1 MYYASSEALQ
11 AIAAFPLETRRRKS
25 ELRVLQQYGD
35 ELAIDDLVELTQSA
49 ARMFETKNCTSSL
62 TSRSGGN
69 RIEQVSGNYG
79 KTWAVLK
86 ARIQRQDC
94 ASQQQSKHPFVSP
107 LVVPAGKGDSTSAA
121 AFAYN
126 RFDGACSCTKEKK
139 GRRSER
145 CTSGPPRPSSK
156 RFSGGG

>member
-69 RIEQVSGNYG
+69 RIEQVSGN
-79 KTWAVLK
+79 
-86 ARIQRQDC
+86 C

-126 RFDGACSCTKEKK
+126 RFDGACSCTKEQFALAMLLKLKK
-139 GRRSER
+139 ITMEDIKVRA
-145 CTSGPPRPSSK
+145 
-156 RFSGGG
+156 